1 MHNVRRKTARQYY
14 FAANFLQCMEVFDGP
29 KDPEVIKF
37 RKYALAKSSSIT
49 KAIRA
54 GVQPTP
60 GPPGGEAVSAYS
72 LYTHKH

>member
-1 MHNVRRKTARQYY
+1 
-14 FAANFLQCMEVFDGP
+14 MEVFDGP